1 MKDTHTIR
9 SMTGY
14 GAASFQ
20 VEGASYRIEIRS
32 VNHRHINARFHMNSI
47 FQGAENTATK
57 ALREKVGRGA
67 VDVRVAYETSQEA
80 SGDVAVSVDM
90 PVAVAL
96 NEALSKLSEE
106 LGVAPP
112 SLDTL
117 MRAGDLV
124 RVEGRKM
131 DRPKAEEA
139 FLEALQIALD
149 ALLKT
154 QEGEGQALAE
164 DLERRI
170 VVLEGVL
177 SDLEARAPE
186 VISGYEKRLRDRLEA
201 ARGKEGVQVDQG
213 RVVTELTLFAEKCD
227 VTEEIVRA
235 ATHLATLRD
244 LLRPGVFIRGK
255 RLDFLVQ
262 ELGREFNTVGS
273 KCRDVGMTSAVV
285 DAKVELERIREQVQ
299 NIA

>member
-1 MKDTHTIR
+1 MKQDHPIR

-20 VEGASYRIEIRS
+20 VETASYRIEIRS
-32 VNHRHINARFHMNSI
+32 VNHRHINARFHMSST

-57 ALREKVGRGA
+57 ALREALGRGA
-67 VDVRVAYETSQEA
+67 VDVRVAYETSEEA
-80 SGDVAVSVDM
+80 GGDVAISVDL
-90 PVAVAL
+90 PVATAL
-96 NEALSKLSEE
+96 NEALTKLSEE

-112 SLDTL
+112 TLDTL
-117 MRAGDLV
+117 LRAGDLV
-124 RVEGRKM
+124 RVEGRRM
-131 DRPKAEEA
+131 DRPGAEKA
-139 FLEALQIALD
+139 FLEALGLALS
-149 ALLKT
+149 ALVST
-154 QEGEGQALAE
+154 QEVEGLALAQ
-164 DLERRI
+164 DLEQRI
-170 VVLEGVL
+170 VVLEEILASLHV
-177 SDLEARAPE
+177 RAPE
-186 VISGYEKRLRDRLEA
+186 VISSYEKRLRDRLEI
-201 ARGKEGVQVDQG
+201 ARDKEGVQVDEG
-213 RVVTELTLFAEKCD
+213 RVVTELTLFADKCD

-235 ATHLATLRD
+235 TTHLSALRD
-244 LLRPGVFIRGK
+244 LLEPGGFIRGK

>member
-1 MKDTHTIR
+1 MTEEHPIR

-20 VEGASYRIEIRS
+20 VETASYRIEIRS
-32 VNHRHINARFHMNSI
+32 VNHRHINARFHMSST
-47 FQGAENTATK
+47 FQGAENGATK
-57 ALREKVGRGA
+57 ALRAALGRGA

-80 SGDVAVSVDM
+80 GGDVSVSVDL
-90 PVAVAL
+90 PVATAL
-96 NEALSKLSEE
+96 NQALTDLSQE

-112 SLDTL
+112 TLDTL
-117 MRAGDLV
+117 LRAGDLI
-124 RVEGRKM
+124 RVEGRRV
-131 DRPKAEEA
+131 DRSAAEKA
-139 FLEALQIALD
+139 FLESLQVALTALV
-149 ALLKT
+149 KT
-154 QEGEGQALAE
+154 QEGEGRALAN
-164 DLERRI
+164 DLEQRI
-170 VVLEGVL
+170 VILEEIL
-177 SDLEARAPE
+177 SRLQERAPE
-186 VISGYEKRLRDRLEA
+186 VIASYEKRLRERLQN
-201 ARGKEGVQVDQG
+201 AREKEGVKVDEG
-213 RVVTELTLFAEKCD
+213 RVVTELTLFADKCD

-235 ATHLATLRD
+235 TTHLNAMSD
-244 LLRPGVFIRGK
+244 LLAPGAFLRGK